1 MKLAILISYLG
12 FKGLTKSPLDKL
24 CKSLNLVEKNCTY
37 KRCILY
43 TEDLKRVYTDVGAP
57 RSCGF
62 PVGVNPT

>member
-43 TEDLKRVYTDVGAP
+43 TEDLNRVYTDVGH
-57 RSCGF
+57 
-62 PVGVNPT
+62 N